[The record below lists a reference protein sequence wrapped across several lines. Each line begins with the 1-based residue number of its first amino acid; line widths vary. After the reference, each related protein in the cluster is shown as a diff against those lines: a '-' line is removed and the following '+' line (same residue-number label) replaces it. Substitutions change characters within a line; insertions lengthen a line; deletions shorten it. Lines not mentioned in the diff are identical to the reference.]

1 MAKKRIL
8 IVDDESWVAQLVEGY
23 LEDAGFSVITS
34 SDGNDAIIQFEMM
47 DPSVIILDLMLPGID
62 GLEVARRVRKVSDV
76 PIIMLTARADE
87 VDRVT
92 GLELGADDYI
102 VKPFSPRELVSRV
115 RAVLRRSSGEMGKP
129 ASLKAGPFTI
139 DLERHEA
146 RMCDEEL
153 DLTPMEFDLLAL
165 LMQNPGRVYTRLQL
179 LDSLLG
185 STYDSFERAIDA
197 HVKRL
202 RQKIEPD
209 PKTPQYVLTVYGVGY
224 KFSSGES

>member
-1 MAKKRIL
+1 MAKKKIL

-23 LEDAGFSVITS
+23 LQEAGFSVITAA
-34 SDGNDAIIQFEMM
+34 DGNDALVQFEMM
-47 DPSVIILDLMLPGID
+47 QPSVIILDLMLPGLD
-62 GLEVARRVRKVSDV
+62 GLEVARRVRKTSDV

-115 RAVLRRSSGEMGKP
+115 RAILRRASGEMGKP
-129 ASLKAGPFTI
+129 LSLEAGPFAL

-146 RMCDEEL
+146 LMRGEEL

-185 STYDSFERAIDA
+185 SSYDSFERAIDA
-197 HVKRL
+197 HIKRL
-202 RQKIEPD
+202 RQKIETD
-209 PKTPQYVLTVYGVGY
+209 PKIPQYVLTVYGIGY
-224 KFSSGES
+224 KFSSGGN

>member
-1 MAKKRIL
+1 MSKKKIL

-23 LEDAGFSVITS
+23 LAEAGFSVITS
-34 SDGNDAIIQFEMM
+34 SDGNDAMVQFEMM
-47 DPSVIILDLMLPGID
+47 QPSVIILDLMLPGID
-62 GLEVARRVRKVSDV
+62 GLEVARRVRKTSDV

-115 RAVLRRSSGEMGKP
+115 RAVLRRASGEMGKP
-129 ASLKAGPFTI
+129 ASLEAGPFAI
-139 DLERHEA
+139 DLEKHEA
-146 RMCDEEL
+146 LMSGDVL

-165 LMQNPGRVYTRLQL
+165 LMQHPGRVYTRLQL
-179 LDSLLG
+179 LDSLL
-185 STYDSFERAIDA
+185 SSAYDSFERAIDA

-202 RQKIEPD
+202 RQKVEPD
-209 PKTPQYVLTVYGVGY
+209 PKIPKYILTVYGIGY
-224 KFSSGES
+224 KFSSGEE